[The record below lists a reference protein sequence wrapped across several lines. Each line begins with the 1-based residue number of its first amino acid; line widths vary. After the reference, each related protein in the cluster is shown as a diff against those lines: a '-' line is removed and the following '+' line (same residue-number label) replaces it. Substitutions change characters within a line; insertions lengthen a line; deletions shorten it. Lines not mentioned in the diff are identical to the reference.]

1 MEKKIIPNDL
11 LLGEVSRL
19 VAEGEKV
26 TIMTKGVSMLPFIR
40 GERDSVLLQRPENL
54 APGMIVLAYVENR
67 RYVLHRIIKVRDN
80 DYVIRGDN
88 CLNREYGITDDDI
101 LGVLVAV
108 IRNGREVSVEST
120 GFKIY
125 SRIWHFIFPVRFLY
139 MKARRTG
146 GKILRKLGL
155 RK

>member
-67 RYVLHRIIKVRDN
+67 RYVLHRIMSMEGDKVTLM
-80 DYVIRGDN
+80 GDGN
-88 CLNREYGITDDDI
+88 IA
-101 LGVLVAV
+101 GVERCRIEDVKAVAV
-108 IRNGREVSVEST
+108 
-120 GFKIY
+120 KIITPKGEIDCM
-125 SRIWHFIFPVRFLY
+125 SRKHLRRAAIWKSLLPVRRWILAIY
-139 MKARRTG
+139 RRLF
-146 GKILRKLGL
+146 I
-155 RK
+155 

>member
-67 RYVLHRIIKVRDN
+67 RYVLHRIMSVEGDKVTLM
-80 DYVIRGDN
+80 GDGN
-88 CLNREYGITDDDI
+88 IVGAERCRIED
-101 LGVLVAV
+101 VKAVAV
-108 IRNGREVSVEST
+108 KIITPKGERN
-120 GFKIY
+120 
-125 SRIWHFIFPVRFLY
+125 
-139 MKARRTG
+139 
-146 GKILRKLGL
+146 
-155 RK
+155 